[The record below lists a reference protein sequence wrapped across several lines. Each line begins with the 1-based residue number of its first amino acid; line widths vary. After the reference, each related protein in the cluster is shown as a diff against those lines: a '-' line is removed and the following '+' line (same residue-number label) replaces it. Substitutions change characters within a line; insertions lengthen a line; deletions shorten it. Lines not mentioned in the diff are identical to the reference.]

1 MIIKWLK
8 KSVWIIILALLL
20 LSFGRSILMARRA
33 RQEITDQTTET
44 EALRQEVQQLE
55 QTVREA
61 TSSYE
66 LERRVR
72 EELKLQRPDEVI
84 IELPNQPL

>member
-33 RQEITDQTTET
+33 RQDIYDQTAET

-55 QTVREA
+55 QTVKEA

>member
-33 RQEITDQTTET
+33 RQDIYDQTAET

-72 EELKLQRPDEVI
+72 EELQLQRPDEVI

>member
-84 IELPNQPL
+84 IELPDQPL

>member
-33 RQEITDQTTET
+33 RQDIYDQTAET

-55 QTVREA
+55 QTVKEA

-84 IELPNQPL
+84 IELPDQPL

>member
-33 RQEITDQTTET
+33 RQDIYDQTAET

>member
-33 RQEITDQTTET
+33 RQEITDQTAET

-84 IELPNQPL
+84 IELPDQPL

>member
-1 MIIKWLK
+1 MIINWLK
-8 KSVWIIILALLL
+8 KSVWIVILTLLL

-33 RQEITDQTTET
+33 RQEIVDQTAET
-44 EALRQEVQQLE
+44 EALRQEVFQLE
-55 QTVREA
+55 QAVKEA

-72 EELKLQRPDEVI
+72 EELQLQRPEEVI
-84 IELPNQPL
+84 IELPDQPL